1 MVVRGDDSMSN
12 SHVARMPDLSKLN
25 IPEKQR
31 LIRVRDEQIFQEL
44 KTQHR
49 RIEDQTDGAEKG
61 NYVLIDVVR
70 PNGETKTV
78 HIELGGKAFS
88 DYQAVLFGCK
98 AGQVVSLTTGGEKV
112 TIRIR
117 TVRRVAELSLT
128 DEAIAALKIPGIVTL
143 ADYRRR

>member
-12 SHVARMPDLSKLN
+12 SHVIRMPDLSKLN

-78 HIELGGKAFS
+78 HIELGGKAFLIIKPCFS
-88 DYQAVLFGCK
+88 AVR
-98 AGQVVSLTTGGEKV
+98 QVRWCL
-112 TIRIR
+112 
-117 TVRRVAELSLT
+117 
-128 DEAIAALKIPGIVTL
+128 
-143 ADYRRR
+143 

>member
-1 MVVRGDDSMSN
+1 M
-12 SHVARMPDLSKLN
+12 
-25 IPEKQR
+25 
-31 LIRVRDEQIFQEL
+31 
-44 KTQHR
+44 
-49 RIEDQTDGAEKG
+49 
-61 NYVLIDVVR
+61 LIDVVR
-70 PNGETKTV
+70 PNRETKTV

>member
-12 SHVARMPDLSKLN
+12 SHVVRMPDLSKLN

-70 PNGETKTV
+70 PNGETKTD
-78 HIELGGKAFS
+78 HIELGEKAFS

>member
-12 SHVARMPDLSKLN
+12 SHVVRMPDLSKLN

-70 PNGETKTV
+70 PN
-78 HIELGGKAFS
+78 
-88 DYQAVLFGCK
+88 
-98 AGQVVSLTTGGEKV
+98 
-112 TIRIR
+112 
-117 TVRRVAELSLT
+117 
-128 DEAIAALKIPGIVTL
+128 
-143 ADYRRR
+143 